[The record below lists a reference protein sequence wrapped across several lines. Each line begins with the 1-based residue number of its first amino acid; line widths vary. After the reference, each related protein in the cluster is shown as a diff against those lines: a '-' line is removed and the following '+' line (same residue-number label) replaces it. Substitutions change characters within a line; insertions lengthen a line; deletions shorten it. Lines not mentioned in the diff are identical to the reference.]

1 MSFLVAVEV
10 DRFISLSL
18 PVEISVRAGEKSIH
32 RTFGEGPAGSVGQS
46 SYVRRAKLAALLG
59 DDAGRERELREAQ
72 RLFTEM
78 GATGHA
84 ERVGRALGLSA
95 DER

>member
-59 DDAGRERELREAQ
+59 DDAGRERDPREAH
-72 RLFTEM
+72 RLYTEI

-84 ERVGRALGLSA
+84 ERVARELVGL
-95 DER
+95 

>member
-32 RTFGEGPAGSVGQS
+32 GTFGEGPAGSVGQS

-78 GATGHA
+78 GAEAHA
-84 ERVGRALGLSA
+84 ERVGRELAELSQ
-95 DER
+95 